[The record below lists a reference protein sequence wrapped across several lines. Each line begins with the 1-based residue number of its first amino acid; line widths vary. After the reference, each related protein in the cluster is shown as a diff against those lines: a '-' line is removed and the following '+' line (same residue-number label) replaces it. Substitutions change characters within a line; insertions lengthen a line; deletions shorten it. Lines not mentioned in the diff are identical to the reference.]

1 MEEHKEK
8 GRSKAMKSFFVEI
21 EFSTSR
27 FERNQ
32 APKVSIYYLFVLVDL
47 VVLVCFLIY
56 LLDGLFD
63 LNATT
68 PKTGIWNGLG
78 TV

>member
-1 MEEHKEK
+1 MEEHKEN
-8 GRSKAMKSFFVEI
+8 GRSKAVKSFFVEI

-63 LNATT
+63 LNA
-68 PKTGIWNGLG
+68 
-78 TV
+78 

>member
-1 MEEHKEK
+1 
-8 GRSKAMKSFFVEI
+8 MKSFFVEI

-63 LNATT
+63 LNA
-68 PKTGIWNGLG
+68 
-78 TV
+78 